1 VFLTTARYGAN
12 GNQEPVVTDLED
24 LRLQD
29 AVVLKTERGTEY
41 GVISSIPQPLAT
53 GVTWTGNARVLRK
66 ATAEDEEK
74 RRELEGPTRAHS
86 EQVCVSLIEQQQLPM
101 QLVCAEH
108 LLGNEKVYF
117 YFLSETRVDFRNLVR
132 ELARVF
138 QTRIELRQIG
148 QREAARLVGDLQ
160 SCGQPL
166 CCRAFLRKLEPIP
179 MAMARLQK
187 QSLDPSKISGLCG
200 KLKCCLRFEDAVY
213 NELREKLPERGKWVA
228 AGEKCGRV
236 VSGDVYNQRVTVE
249 TAEGSYATLPVAEL
263 KLLTPEEV
271 QAAQATLAAAR
282 TPASGERGGER
293 EGDRGERRPRDD
305 EKGPRGGPP
314 SGAHPRPNGKSGP
327 HPRPRRPSGRE
338 RPSRPEPTERRA
350 ADEGARARGWLAWL
364 LRLPSA
370 RPSGMVKPLLATQA
384 GALGCVGCG
393 GCRACARCGRQPS

>member
-1 VFLTTARYGAN
+1 MFLTMARYGAN
-12 GNQEPVVTDLED
+12 GNQEPVVTDLEG

-53 GVTWTGNARVLRK
+53 GTTWTGNARVLRK
-66 ATAEDEEK
+66 ATAEDEQK
-74 RRELEGPTRAHS
+74 QREMEGPARMHS
-86 EQVCVSLIEQQQLPM
+86 EQVCVSLIEQEKLPM

-108 LLGNEKVYF
+108 LLGNEKVFF

-213 NELREKLPERGKWVA
+213 NELREKLPERGKWVT

-236 VSGDVYNQRVTVE
+236 VNADVYNQRVTVE
-249 TAEGSYATLPVAEL
+249 TTEGAYVTLPVAEI
-263 KLLTPEEV
+263 KLLTPEEI
-271 QAAQATLAAAR
+271 QAAQAAAQASAR
-282 TPASGERGGER
+282 APASGERA
-293 EGDRGERRPRDD
+293 GDRGERRARDD
-305 EKGPRGGPP
+305 DKGPRGGRPPGAPPRP
-314 SGAHPRPNGKSGP
+314 SGESGP
-327 HPRPRRPSGRE
+327 QARPRRPSGRE
-338 RPSRPEPTERRA
+338 RPPRPEPAQRRA
-350 ADEGARARGWLAWL
+350 ADEGAAARGWLAWL
-364 LRLPSA
+364 LRLPSGK
-370 RPSGMVKPLLATQA
+370 PSEMVKPAQA
-384 GALGCVGCG
+384 GAPGCASCG
-393 GCRACARCGRQPS
+393 CARCGRRPFGGLAPAGS